1 MNGEKLEELTTKM
14 RRSTGTTSWS
24 LAHDIINIIKN
35 YGNIFMGKR
44 GIIDVITTMAE
55 YIDKQRTEVQHTS
68 HKVTHLGEL
77 QH

>member
-1 MNGEKLEELTTKM
+1 M

-24 LAHDIINIIKN
+24 LAHDIININKN
-35 YGNIFMGKR
+35 YDDIFMGKR
-44 GIIDVITTMAE
+44 DIRDVITTMAE
-55 YIDKQRTEVQHTS
+55 YIDNQRTEVRHTA